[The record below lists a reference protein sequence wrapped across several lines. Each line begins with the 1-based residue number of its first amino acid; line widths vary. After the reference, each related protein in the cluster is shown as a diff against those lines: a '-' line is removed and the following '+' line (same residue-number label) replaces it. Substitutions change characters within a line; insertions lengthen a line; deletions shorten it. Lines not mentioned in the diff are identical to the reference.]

1 MFNKV
6 VANVQQSGCKCSTK
20 GLQMI
25 KYTKKRPEGITRPSA
40 DAKYSKEFTNALK
53 RVSNNKFI
61 PNKYRS

>member
-25 KYTKKRPEGITRPSA
+25 KYNKHKHSQDEKNIEKKQE
-40 DAKYSKEFTNALK
+40 KK
-53 RVSNNKFI
+53 
-61 PNKYRS
+61 